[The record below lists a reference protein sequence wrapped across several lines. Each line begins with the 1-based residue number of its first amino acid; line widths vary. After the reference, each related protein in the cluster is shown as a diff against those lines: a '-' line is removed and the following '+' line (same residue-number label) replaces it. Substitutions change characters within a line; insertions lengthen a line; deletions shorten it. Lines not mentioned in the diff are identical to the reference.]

1 MTTTPDN
8 TPRNARLLLT
18 TEEAADVLNISRTTV
33 YGLLREGVLRAVHI
47 GRSTRVPH
55 AELVRYVEAL
65 AAHHA
70 ALPDEP
76 RRAPTTIARREPR
89 TAIPNQAELF
99 GVQDP
104 ARPQAG

>member
-1 MTTTPDN
+1 MTDPTHPTPA
-8 TPRNARLLLT
+8 TARLLLT
-18 TEEAADVLNISRTTV
+18 TEQAADMLNLGRTTV
-33 YGLLREGVLRAVHI
+33 YRLLRDGALRAVHI
-47 GRSTRVPH
+47 GRSTRLPH

-65 AAHHA
+65 RAQDT

-76 RRAPTTIARREPR
+76 RSVPTPLARRATRP
-89 TAIPNQAELF
+89 APPHQAELF